1 MAEPESSLSLG
12 ATASVLFRAVAS
24 INDPSSSRPPDSR
37 TSLKLFGL
45 IAESAF
51 TIIWNPVR
59 WN

>member
-1 MAEPESSLSLG
+1 MAKPESSLSLG
-12 ATASVLFRAVAS
+12 GHRQCFVPRRCLNKQSEFKPAT
-24 INDPSSSRPPDSR
+24 DSR

-45 IAESAF
+45 MTESAF